1 MPMTYRTT
9 RNVVEIGT
17 TGAAALVFLIVPFVA
32 AAGLGFLPALAVGAI
47 AFLIL
52 YIFKDRAVTAL
63 DRRAYALSFRGRET
77 RFITAFSERV
87 GVSFT
92 IQDLVEAIR
101 DKLEKTADM
110 GAILVKSSSWET
122 VYQSPSSAANDPELL
137 SALALSFRDAE
148 EGVLLISDDLS
159 PLNPASGKK
168 ANSRGFLIR
177 TAGYHLFVL
186 SRLCSF
192 IEPEAFSALK
202 VELSS
207 YFERVTTVSELFEVA
222 SLSKEWQLIAETQR
236 SFLPRELPRPKKLEL
251 AVLYR
256 PLVNVSGDYY
266 DAIVIDEDRT
276 LLVAGDVSGKGL
288 AAALIMGI
296 IVNTIRVA
304 VDKADLASLIR
315 SVDAAIRDMGFDDKY
330 TVMFLGLVDT
340 DKKTLR
346 YVNAA
351 MADPIIV
358 SQTATGPRVVRLEP
372 TVSIVGL
379 VPLDEIVVEE
389 LPLRTDEIILLASDG
404 VTEVPNAS
412 GVRLGETDIF
422 EHGLALASKSS
433 AMDFVG
439 SVSAMLY
446 SYAGDQNLK
455 DDVTILAAKVGRLWD

>member
-1 MPMTYRTT
+1 
-9 RNVVEIGT
+9 
-17 TGAAALVFLIVPFVA
+17 
-32 AAGLGFLPALAVGAI
+32 
-47 AFLIL
+47 
-52 YIFKDRAVTAL
+52 
-63 DRRAYALSFRGRET
+63 
-77 RFITAFSERV
+77 
-87 GVSFT
+87 
-92 IQDLVEAIR
+92 
-101 DKLEKTADM
+101 
-110 GAILVKSSSWET
+110 
-122 VYQSPSSAANDPELL
+122 
-137 SALALSFRDAE
+137 
-148 EGVLLISDDLS
+148 
-159 PLNPASGKK
+159 
-168 ANSRGFLIR
+168 
-177 TAGYHLFVL
+177 
-186 SRLCSF
+186 
-192 IEPEAFSALK
+192 
-202 VELSS
+202 
-207 YFERVTTVSELFEVA
+207 
-222 SLSKEWQLIAETQR
+222 
-236 SFLPRELPRPKKLEL
+236 
-251 AVLYR
+251 
-256 PLVNVSGDYY
+256 LVNVSGDYY